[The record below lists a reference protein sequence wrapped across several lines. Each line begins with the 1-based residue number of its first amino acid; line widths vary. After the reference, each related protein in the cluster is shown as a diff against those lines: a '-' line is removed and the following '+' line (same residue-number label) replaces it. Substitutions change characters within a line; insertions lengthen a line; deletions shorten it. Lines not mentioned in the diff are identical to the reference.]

1 MPPKGEKR
9 KNQIIVTAKQMFME
23 NGFQSTHI
31 GQVCE
36 KLDIARGT
44 VYQYFSNKKEII
56 YAILDRVVEDIEDIL
71 DPDDIHDFL
80 ENDPS
85 EKSIRRF
92 INQRISETISVLVN
106 EPIVIRLIF
115 KEIAGID
122 EDIVNR
128 VNYTVAKIAKILG
141 LEMNEIKKLGLYKAS
156 LDARITSFMLVGGI
170 MLNVYDYDK
179 RGKDVLDEAVIESI
193 ANNYL
198 TGVMR

>member
-1 MPPKGEKR
+1 MPPKGERR
-9 KNQIIVTAKQMFME
+9 KNQIINTAKEMFIE

-36 KLDIARGT
+36 KLSIARGT

-56 YAILDRVVEDIEDIL
+56 YAILDSVIEAIEDIL
-71 DPDDIHDFL
+71 DPDDIRDFL

-85 EKSIRRF
+85 EKSIKRF
-92 INQRISETISVLVN
+92 INDRISGTISVLVN
-106 EPIVIRLIF
+106 EPIVIKLIF

-122 EDIVNR
+122 EEIINR
-128 VNYTVAKIAKILG
+128 VNRTVGRIAKVIS
-141 LEMNEIKKLGLYKAS
+141 LEVDEIKKLNLYKTDINSRLTAS
-156 LDARITSFMLVGGI
+156 MLVGGI
-170 MLNVYDYDK
+170 MLIVYDYEK
-179 RGKDVLDEAVIESI
+179 RGMNVLDESVIEGI

>member
-1 MPPKGEKR
+1 MPPKGERR
-9 KNQIIVTAKQMFME
+9 KNQIINTAKEMFIE

-36 KLDIARGT
+36 KLSIARGT

-56 YAILDRVVEDIEDIL
+56 YAILDSVIEAIEDIL
-71 DPDDIHDFL
+71 DPDDIRDFL

-85 EKSIRRF
+85 EKSIKKF
-92 INQRISETISVLVN
+92 INDRISGTISVLVN
-106 EPIVIRLIF
+106 EPIVIKLIF

-122 EDIVNR
+122 EEIINR
-128 VNYTVAKIAKILG
+128 VNRTVGRIAKVIS
-141 LEMNEIKKLGLYKAS
+141 LEVDEIKKLNLYKTDIDSRLTAS
-156 LDARITSFMLVGGI
+156 MLVGGI
-170 MLNVYDYDK
+170 MLIVYDYEK
-179 RGKDVLDEAVIESI
+179 RGMNVLDESVIEGI